1 MAISGEKND
10 TVWVAANSGL
20 VRSTDGGWTWVDAG
34 FAGQRI
40 SVLLAAGPD
49 DGVVLAGD
57 GTALW
62 RSTDGG
68 ASWKITGPTGIN
80 RVVVHPTDNST
91 LYAVASGHLY
101 RSSTAGLL
109 WQR

>member
-1 MAISGEKND
+1 M
-10 TVWVAANSGL
+10 V
-20 VRSTDGGWTWVDAG
+20 
-34 FAGQRI
+34 FARQRI
-40 SVLLAAGPD
+40 SAAAAGPD

-91 LYAVASGHLY
+91 
-101 RSSTAGLL
+101 STQSPPDTFIGSQPRAFFG
-109 WQR
+109 QR